1 VPALEA
7 VKESVMNPL
16 IGFEV
21 NEGIGQITIQRPQA
35 RNALTW
41 QAMDEFSACVE
52 QAAAADVRALLV
64 TGAGG
69 AFCAGGD
76 LFELDGYPSR
86 LDGVRLSTIMA
97 DALDRL
103 EAIRV
108 PTIAAIEGP
117 ALGGGAEI
125 AVACDLRVMAD
136 GASLGMM
143 HVRLA
148 ISPAWG
154 GGQRL
159 LRLAGY
165 ARTLEFLACGRV
177 FTASEALDAGLV
189 NRITER
195 GRALEEARAMA
206 RLITANDPEAVQV
219 VKQIARAGASLPP
232 ADALRLER
240 ELFPDLWAGEAHREA
255 SATFVARRNHRPKPA

>member
-1 VPALEA
+1 MTSMVTFTREDGL
-7 VKESVMNPL
+7 
-16 IGFEV
+16 
-21 NEGIGQITIQRPQA
+21 GQITIERPEA

-41 QAMDEFSACVE
+41 QAMDDFAACVA
-52 QAAAADVRALLV
+52 QAESADDLRALIV

-76 LFELDGYPSR
+76 LFQLDGYLSR
-86 LDGVRLSTIMA
+86 LDGVRLSSIMA
-97 DALDRL
+97 EALDHL
-103 EAIRV
+103 EAIPV

-125 AVACDLRVMAD
+125 ALACDQRVMAD

-148 ISPAWG
+148 ITPAWG

-165 ARTLEFLACGRV
+165 ARTFEWLAGGRV
-177 FTASEALDAGLV
+177 FAASEALEAGLV
-189 NRITER
+189 NRTTAR
-195 GRALEEARAMA
+195 GEALAEAR
-206 RLITANDPEAVQV
+206 RLAQQFAAHDPQAVRA
-219 VKQIARAGASLPP
+219 VKRIARAGVSLPP
-232 ADALRLER
+232 EEAFALER
-240 ELFPDLWAGEAHREA
+240 GLFPDLWAAAPHREA
-255 SATFVARRNHRPKPA
+255 SSAFVARRNHQPRLA

>member
-1 VPALEA
+1 
-7 VKESVMNPL
+7 MQPL
-16 IGFEV
+16 VDFVVED
-21 NEGIGQITIQRPQA
+21 GIGQITIQRPEA

-41 QAMDEFSACVE
+41 QAMDAFGACVE
-52 QAAAADVRALLV
+52 QADATADLRALVV

-86 LDGVRLSTIMA
+86 LDGVRLSTTMA

-103 EAIRV
+103 EAIPV

-125 AVACDLRVMAD
+125 AVACDVRVMAD

-148 ISPAWG
+148 ITPAWG

-159 LRLAGY
+159 LRLAGF
-165 ARTLEFLACGRV
+165 ARTLEWLAGGKV
-177 FTASEALDAGLV
+177 FAAAEALAAGLA
-189 NRITER
+189 NRIAPR
-195 GRALEEARAMA
+195 GEALAEARSMA
-206 RLITANDPEAVQV
+206 RLFASHDSQAVRAIKRIV
-219 VKQIARAGASLPP
+219 RAGASLPP
-232 ADALRLER
+232 PQAMRLER
-240 ELFPDLWAGEAHREA
+240 EAFPDLWAAPPHLEA
-255 SATFVARRNHRPKPA
+255 SAAFVARMNHRPRPA